1 MVWQMPYEYAGN
13 EETVPEGEAMAALLR
28 RTLYLASRH
37 KDKKVTS
44 AASTAFAYL
53 LRSSI
58 TATGKI
64 L

>member
-1 MVWQMPYEYAGN
+1 VS
-13 EETVPEGEAMAALLR
+13 VPDGEAMAVLLK

-53 LRSSI
+53 LRCSI
-58 TATGKI
+58 TAEGKFSNWI
-64 L
+64 